1 MSVERLCGEELMEMD
16 DLLLEK
22 DLALEEN
29 TEVVEDKP
37 KEEDQQKCPLD
48 PSSPCEKC
56 LAINQ
61 TTRRLFG
68 VRDTVVPTCE
78 CLDICVQNVRLIC
91 TRNFSQT
98 INLGSVMGCRGGT
111 CPLPSS
117 CRVVVLCAS
126 EDLLPD
132 CSGVHVNVRAMV
144 VFEDASGNPTCCII
158 LNNIEFDCTS
168 FVRFPSGTTVTG
180 SALRN
185 ELKIIDGSCVVVN
198 LTCTLSSD
206 RRTATVSGTIVEKL
220 WKEENLWVEGI
231 LPYPHSITV
240 KKRIPSTTCY
250 SRMLV
255 IKDSK
260 KRIVDDIVYNPF
272 L

>member
-1 MSVERLCGEELMEMD
+1 
-16 DLLLEK
+16 
-22 DLALEEN
+22 
-29 TEVVEDKP
+29 
-37 KEEDQQKCPLD
+37 
-48 PSSPCEKC
+48 
-56 LAINQ
+56 
-61 TTRRLFG
+61 
-68 VRDTVVPTCE
+68 
-78 CLDICVQNVRLIC
+78 
-91 TRNFSQT
+91 
-98 INLGSVMGCRGGT
+98 MGCRGGT

-240 KKRIPSTTCY
+240 KENFQHH
-250 SRMLV
+250 MLFQNAI
-255 IKDSK
+255 IKIV
-260 KRIVDDIVYNPF
+260 KRIVDDIAHNPF
-272 L
+272 YRNRINSYLLFIVVFKFFINVLIDKEVSLFDTIISVKVSSIVQIV

>member
-98 INLGSVMGCRGGT
+98 INIGSVMGCRGGT

-240 KKRIPSTTCY
+240 KREFPAPHAIPEC
-250 SRMLV
+250 
-255 IKDSK
+255 
-260 KRIVDDIVYNPF
+260 
-272 L
+272 